1 MPRDIDHLVV
11 AVNDLEDARANWQA
25 LGFTVAPT
33 ARHPFGT
40 ANAVVQ
46 LDGNYFELLAVAEP
60 ATIPETDAGAFSLA
74 AFNRDF
80 LAGRQGLS
88 MLALKSADADADRA
102 DFAAHGLPVFK
113 PFNFERMATGP
124 DGVER
129 KVAFSLAY
137 TREPR
142 LRQVGFFTCQ
152 HHYPENFW
160 RPEYQRHRNGARR
173 IVSVVLATRDP
184 ADFHAFISRLSGQHD
199 MISTSLGV
207 IFDVGASTIEV
218 LSPVGYAAWFGA
230 LAEADP
236 RRLLAARVAVADV
249 GQAGRALQEAGVACE
264 QRMGGL
270 VVPPDKANGVA
281 IAFVDDATWP
291 P

>member
-11 AVNDLEDARANWQA
+11 AVKDLERARANWQA
-25 LGFTVAPT
+25 LGFTVTPT

-46 LDGNYFELLAVAEP
+46 LGGNYFELLAIAEP
-60 ATIPETDAGAFSLA
+60 ASIREADAGAFSFA

-80 LAGRQGLS
+80 LAKREGLS
-88 MLALKSADADADRA
+88 MLALKSDDADADRA
-102 DFAAHGLPVFK
+102 DFAARGLPVFA
-113 PFNFERMATGP
+113 PFSFERMATGP
-124 DGVER
+124 DGVDR
-129 KVAFSLAY
+129 TVAFSLAY

-142 LRQVGFFTCQ
+142 LRQVGFFACE

-184 ADFHAFISRLSGQHD
+184 ADFHAFISHLSGQHD
-199 MISTSLGV
+199 MVSTSLGV

-230 LAEADP
+230 VAEADP
-236 RRLLAARVAVADV
+236 RRLLAARVAVADLDQT
-249 GQAGRALQEAGVACE
+249 GLTLEETGVSFE

-270 VVPPDKANGVA
+270 VVPPDRANGVT